1 VKRESWLAAAP
12 ESAATARAIVR
23 EAAGEQGLDEGAV
36 WDLMLATTE
45 AVTNAVLHGRGC
57 AETGAIRLEVQASE
71 DGLFVEVCDCGRFSG
86 RREPREPVPQDSLG
100 GRGIPLMSAVTDDFE
115 LLPETG
121 GTRVRF
127 GKRDAAAAA

>member
-1 VKRESWLAAAP
+1 MKREAWLAAAP

-23 EAAGEQGLDEGAV
+23 EVAGEQGLDDRAI

-45 AVTNAVLHGRGC
+45 AVSNAVLHGQGC
-57 AETGAIRLEVQASE
+57 DETGAIRLRIQTTE
-71 DGLFVEVCDCGRFSG
+71 DGVFIEVCDCGRFTL
-86 RREPREPVPQDSLG
+86 RRVATERSEG
-100 GRGIPLMSAVTDDFE
+100 GRGIPIMSAVTDDFE

-127 GKRDAAAAA
+127 GKRLVAAAA

>member
-1 VKRESWLAAAP
+1 MKRDAWLAAAP

-23 EAAGEQGLDEGAV
+23 EVAGEQGLDDRAI

-45 AVTNAVLHGRGC
+45 AVSNAVLHGQGC
-57 AETGAIRLEVQASE
+57 DETGAIRLRIQTTE
-71 DGLFVEVCDCGRFSG
+71 DGVFIEVCDCGRFTL
-86 RREPREPVPQDSLG
+86 RRVATERSEG
-100 GRGIPLMSAVTDDFE
+100 GRGIPIMSAVTDDFE

-127 GKRDAAAAA
+127 GKRLVAAAA

>member
-1 VKRESWLAAAP
+1 MEWESWLAAAP
-12 ESAATARAIVR
+12 ESAAIARGIIR
-23 EAAGEQGLDEGAV
+23 KAAGEHGLDDEAV

-45 AVTNAVLHGRGC
+45 AVANAVLHGQSC
-57 AETGAIRLEVQASE
+57 ADNAAIRLRIRATDE
-71 DGLFVEVCDCGRFSG
+71 GLFVEVCDCGRFAER
-86 RREPREPVPQDSLG
+86 RREPVTKESLG

-127 GKRDAAAAA
+127 GKRGVAAAA